1 MSTLKKILGS
11 TIQVLDDDPIEYV
24 GSWSTGGNLNQT
36 AYRGAMSAGT
46 STAGAVAGG
55 FSPGNYYDYFEQY
68 NGTSWTET
76 TEINTARSSGG
87 SSGTSTAMLI
97 FGGRISSP
105 SATNVT
111 ESWNGSTWTEVS
123 DMNYPRYSPAISGQ
137 GSQTAAIDGGGNNR
151 QSGSSDNITNVET
164 WDGSSWSETTDLPS
178 VNGNAFSF
186 GSSTALILA
195 GGYPLRTTSLS
206 WNGSSWTSSTSIPV
220 SKSGGPAGA
229 GTTTSG
235 LIWGGWNG
243 NDPGLLAG
251 TQAWDGSAWTEVNDL
266 STARQINGGPKG
278 PSTGSSSSAISFGGT
293 TSPSGPGQYTEEWS
307 FPSPTATVRQE
318 GQLYFKGGLLKGFEK
333 AGGIP
338 AATYSAGGN
347 LNTAR
352 GYMGGAGLQTA
363 GLIFGGNTGSV
374 TAITENYNGS
384 SWTEVSD
391 LNTGRTNNAGFGTST
406 AAISSGG
413 SNPPNNRDEVES
425 WNGSS
430 WTETSELNTE
440 RSDSAGSG
448 SQTSGMIA
456 TGTTPSPNPASRPG
470 GTTIVT
476 ETWDGSSW
484 TEVAD
489 TNTQRLQAG
498 MSVNGPTSNS
508 IIAGGEN
515 GPGSQTA
522 DAETWNGTSWTEVN
536 NLNTA
541 RATLYNFA
549 GTGSQAVAAG
559 GYAGTTRTAISEIWN
574 GTSWT
579 EGNDLSTARNAG
591 YGFGFGTASIHCGGD
606 TPPYTNATEELS
618 ADITN
623 TTVTTS

>member
-1 MSTLKKILGS
+1 MGAGISTS
-11 TIQVLDDDPIEYV
+11 AMAM
-24 GSWSTGGNLNQT
+24 GGYNPPYPNP
-36 AYRGAMSAGT
+36 AI
-46 STAGAVAGG
+46 
-55 FSPGNYYDYFEQY
+55 GNNVETFD
-68 NGTSWTET
+68 GTSWTET
-76 TEINTARSSGG
+76 TEFNTPRAFGASSGA
-87 SSGTSTAMLI
+87 TNTQVLM
-97 FGGRISSP
+97 FGGSP
-105 SATNVT
+105 RTDKT
-111 ESWNGSTWTEVS
+111 E
-123 DMNYPRYSPAISGQ
+123 Q
-137 GSQTAAIDGGGNNR
+137 
-151 QSGSSDNITNVET
+151 
-164 WDGSSWSETTDLPS
+164 WDGSS
-178 VNGNAFSF
+178 
-186 GSSTALILA
+186 
-195 GGYPLRTTSLS
+195 
-206 WNGSSWTSSTSIPV
+206 
-220 SKSGGPAGA
+220 
-229 GTTTSG
+229 
-235 LIWGGWNG
+235 
-243 NDPGLLAG
+243 
-251 TQAWDGSAWTEVNDL
+251 WTEVNDL
-266 STARQINGGPKG
+266 ATAVDQQGGAG
-278 PSTGSSSSAISFGGT
+278 TYTSAISFGGST
-293 TSPSGPGQYTEEWS
+293 PSVTSATEEWS
-307 FPSPTATVRQE
+307 FPPATSIVRQE
-318 GQLYFKGGLLKGFEK
+318 GQLYFKGGSLKGFEK

-363 GLIFGGNTGSV
+363 GLIFGGNPPSV
-374 TAITENYNGS
+374 TAATESYNGS
-384 SWTEVSD
+384 SWTEVND
-391 LNTGRTNNAGFGTST
+391 LNQSRTNNAGFGSYT
-406 AAISSGG
+406 AAICSGG
-413 SNPPNNRDEVES
+413 SNPSDSRSNVES
-425 WNGSS
+425 WDGSS
-430 WTETSELNTE
+430 WTETAELNTE

-559 GYAGTTRTAISEIWN
+559 GYAGTTRTGISEIWN

-579 EGNDLSTARNAG
+579 EGNDLSTGRNAG
-591 YGFGFGTASIHCGGD
+591 YGLGLGTASIHCGGN
-606 TPPYTNATEELS
+606 TPPYTDATEELS